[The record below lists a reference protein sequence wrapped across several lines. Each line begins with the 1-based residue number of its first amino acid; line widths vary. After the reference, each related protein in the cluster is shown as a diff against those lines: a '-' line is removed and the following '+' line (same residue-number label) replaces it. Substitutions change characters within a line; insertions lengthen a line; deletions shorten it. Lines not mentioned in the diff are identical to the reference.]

1 MRSIKMKT
9 LLYILFFLGLSTT
22 QIYALTAADVV
33 NAIQENVTCEWSE
46 NTVDTFKAGDPNT
59 TVTGIVTTFTPSYE
73 VLKKAVAAGCN
84 MIITHEPTYYSGSDD
99 YSAIQDDKVLQD
111 KLKYIAQNG
120 LVIWRFHDHMHRT
133 NPDGIYE
140 GMIDRLGWRDFLIST
155 KNNIFNI
162 PQTTLLNLS
171 NHLKQKFAVDTI
183 RVIGDPALETTK
195 VGLAAGSG
203 SSVSQ
208 MKMLGSNEV
217 DVLVIGETREWET
230 VEYARDAMAQGK
242 NKGLI
247 ILGHCISEEAG
258 MKYCATWLEG
268 FVKDIPIKFIPAK
281 NPFWAP

>member
-1 MRSIKMKT
+1 MKV
-9 LLYILFFLGLSTT
+9 LLYLLIFLGLSTT

-33 NAIQENVTCEWSE
+33 KAIQENVTCEWSE

-59 TVTGIVTTFTPSYE
+59 TVTGIVTTFTPSFE

-84 MIITHEPTYYSGSDD
+84 MIITHEPTYYSGSDE
-99 YSAIQDDKVLQD
+99 YSAIQNDNVLQD

-140 GMIDRLGWRDFLIST
+140 GMIDRLGWRDFLIPT
-155 KNNIFNI
+155 KNNLFNI

-171 NHLKQKFAVDTI
+171 NHLKQKFAVNTI

-217 DVLVIGETREWET
+217 DILVIGETREWET

-242 NKGLI
+242 NKALI

-258 MKYCATWLEG
+258 MNYCATWLKG
-268 FVKDIPIKFIPAK
+268 FIQDIPIKFIPAK
-281 NPFWAP
+281 NPFWSP